1 MTKNQKRVQI
11 SLILIGVFL
20 IFVTYFYYPY
30 ISKTKLITEQPLKDD
45 LEKTQDQGESTFFK
59 NVEYK
64 GYYDLNKPFTIK
76 SEEAQILSETPD
88 IIYMKNMHLILYLS
102 DGRIVNI
109 TSDQG
114 QYNKLTYDCFF
125 KKNVFANDGETQ
137 ISAENL
143 DLLATENS
151 VKIYDSVNLNYPE
164 GSLRADNVDYDFET
178 KYFKVSMFNE
188 EDIKIKLIK

>member
-76 SEEAQILSETPD
+76 
-88 IIYMKNMHLILYLS
+88 Y
-102 DGRIVNI
+102 
-109 TSDQG
+109 
-114 QYNKLTYDCFF
+114 
-125 KKNVFANDGETQ
+125 
-137 ISAENL
+137 
-143 DLLATENS
+143 
-151 VKIYDSVNLNYPE
+151 
-164 GSLRADNVDYDFET
+164 
-178 KYFKVSMFNE
+178 
-188 EDIKIKLIK
+188 